1 MDFTELYVD
10 VDDFWQAFKP
20 SYEQRLVTTGVRR
33 RRRASRL
40 SPSEVMTIL
49 IAFQT
54 SGYRTF
60 KDFYLHLWTHHRH
73 DFPDLVRYP
82 RFVELM
88 GRVAVPL
95 FAYLWRRCRGRCSG
109 VSFVDSTALRVC
121 KMKRMRRH
129 RVFDGLAAIGKNS
142 MGWFYGFKLHLV
154 INDRGGLLGFMLTAG
169 NVDDRK
175 PVPTLTQG
183 LWGKLFGD
191 KGYISKRL
199 FGQLFDRGLKLI
211 TQIRSNMKN
220 QLMDVTEKILL
231 RKRSLI
237 ETVNDQLK
245 NVCQIEHS
253 RHRSP
258 VNFLVHLIAG
268 LIAYAKKPKRP
279 SLNLD
284 WSTQSSH
291 QAIA

>member
-10 VDDFWQAFKP
+10 VDDFWQTFKP
-20 SYEQRLVTTGVRR
+20 CYENRLLASGVRQR
-33 RRRASRL
+33 RRDTNL
-40 SPSEVMTIL
+40 SPSEIMTIL

-60 KDFYLHLWTHHRH
+60 KDFYLHLLTHHRR
-73 DFPDLVRYP
+73 DSPDLVRYP

-88 GRVAVPL
+88 RRVTIPL

-109 VSFVDSTALRVC
+109 ISFVDSTVLRVC
-121 KMKRMRRH
+121 NMKRMKRH
-129 RVFDGLAAIGKNS
+129 RVFAGMAATGKTS
-142 MGWFYGFKLHLV
+142 MGWFHGFKLHLV
-154 INDRGGLLGFMLTAG
+154 INDRGDLLGVVLTAG
-169 NVDDRK
+169 NVDDRQ
-175 PVPTLTQG
+175 PIPTLTQD

-191 KGYISKRL
+191 KGYISKHL

-211 TQIRSNMKN
+211 TQIRSNMKD

-268 LIAYAKKPKRP
+268 LIAYTKKPKRS

-284 WSTQSSH
+284 WATYTQR